1 MRRRHLDTTVFVF
14 PKHVILKRENNG
26 HLCKSQTTPNN
37 LQNENCLSTGYDM
50 LVFCM
55 EGGSNLGQLGGSMWL
70 WSANQLVLWD
80 FYFFS
85 FIFLKEGILHVTTL
99 ETWQNQYWRWTWFH
113 WQMTHVE
120 FANDVVHLHNM
131 NDNRIPPN
139 NTRLGSIYSSIM
151 EPRSTPSSTLFL
163 TIIYYF
169 IMIRNC

>member
-1 MRRRHLDTTVFVF
+1 MVTFAKVKLHPTTSKMRTAYQRDTTRLFFVW
-14 PKHVILKRENNG
+14 KEA
-26 HLCKSQTTPNN
+26 TTWANWEAPCGCEVPTN
-37 LQNENCLSTGYDM
+37 LYCGI
-50 LVFCM
+50 FI
-55 EGGSNLGQLGGSMWL
+55 
-70 WSANQLVLWD
+70 
-80 FYFFS
+80 FFS

-99 ETWQNQYWRWTWFH
+99 ETWQNQYWRWTWCH

-131 NDNRIPPN
+131 NNNRIPPN
-139 NTRLGSIYSSIM
+139 NTRLGSIYSLIM